1 MTLKDKLDAGTFVVT
16 AEATPPLS
24 TSASDLLE
32 KAKPLQG
39 LADAVNV
46 TDAASARVAMDALA
60 AAAILAREGIEPI
73 LQITCRDRNRIA
85 LQGELIGAAALGIR
99 NVLMLRGDDP
109 KGGDHP
115 DAKPVFDYSSTEL
128 IAAAAAIRD
137 RGALANGRTVEG
149 GAKFLIGAADAPI
162 DPPPGW
168 EPKGL
173 QAKIEAGAEF
183 AQTQF
188 CMDAGVVRRYVAR
201 LVEAGLGGR
210 IKLLIGV
217 APLASARSARWI
229 LDNLRGSII
238 PESLVARLEAASD
251 PRAEGGAICV
261 ALLRELAE
269 IAGVA
274 GAHVMAPLNEKA
286 LPEVLA
292 AFRKQ

>member
-1 MTLKDKLDAGTFVVT
+1 MSLKDTLGAGRFAVT
-16 AEATPPLS
+16 AEVTPPLS
-24 TSASDLLE
+24 ADANDLLE

-46 TDAASARVAMDALA
+46 TDGAGARVAMDALA
-60 AAAILAREGIEPI
+60 AASILVREGVEPI

-85 LQGELIGAAALGIR
+85 LQAELVGAAALGIR
-99 NVLMLRGDDP
+99 NVLVLRGDDP

-128 IAAAAAIRD
+128 IAAGAAIK
-137 RGALANGRTVEG
+137 GGKLLSGREVG
-149 GAKFLIGAADAPI
+149 GTADLFLGAADAPI

-188 CMDAGVVRRYVAR
+188 CMDAGIARRYAAR
-201 LVEAGLGGR
+201 LAEAGLGGR

-229 LDNLRGSII
+229 LENLRGSII
-238 PESLVARLEAASD
+238 PESIVARLEAASD

-261 ALLRELAE
+261 ELLHELSE
-269 IAGVA
+269 VPGIA

-286 LPEVLA
+286 LPDVLA
-292 AFRKQ
+292 AYRR

>member
-1 MTLKDKLDAGTFVVT
+1 MTFKDKLDAGQFVVT
-16 AEATPPLS
+16 AEATPPLAAEP
-24 TSASDLLE
+24 SALIE

-46 TDAASARVAMDALA
+46 TDGAGARVAMGALA
-60 AAAILAREGIEPI
+60 AAAILLREEIEPI

-85 LQGELIGAAALGIR
+85 LQAELLGAAALGIR
-99 NVLMLRGDDP
+99 NVLVLRGDDP

-115 DAKPVFDYSSTEL
+115 DAKPVFDFSSTEL

-137 RGALANGRTVEG
+137 RGELLVGRKVEG
-149 GAKFLIGAADAPI
+149 AAPFVIGAADAPL

-173 QAKIEAGAEF
+173 AAKVEAGAEF

-201 LVEAGLGGR
+201 LAEAGLGGR

-229 LDNLRGSII
+229 VENLRGSII
-238 PESLVARLEAASD
+238 PEAIVARLDAASD
-251 PRAEGGAICV
+251 PRAEGSAICV
-261 ALLRELAE
+261 ELLRELSE
-269 IAGVA
+269 IPGVA

-292 AFRKQ
+292 AYRA